1 MAGVLYVVPTPIGNL
16 EDITLRALRVLKDCG
31 AIACEDTRQ
40 TIKLLNHFEIKKP
53 LISFYSHNQAHRLPE
68 LIGDMRGGKDIALV
82 SDCGMPGISD
92 PGYVLID
99 AAIKE
104 GITVTVLPG
113 PCAAVTAL
121 VASGLPMDGF
131 IFLGFLRRKPGKMK
145 KELSSAGGAGKTV
158 VFYESPHR
166 IIKTLAICA
175 EVFGPQTRAAI
186 GREMTKK
193 FEEVMRGTLAELQQQ
208 LEARKEVLGEFVV
221 SVCPVSDSTADDTKE
236 DNEQN

>member
-16 EDITLRALRVLKDCG
+16 EDITLRALRVLKECH

-40 TIKLLNHFEIKKP
+40 TIKLLNHFEIKKH
-53 LISFYSHNQAHRLPE
+53 LISFYSHNQAHRIPE
-68 LIGDMRGGKDIALV
+68 LMGEMRSGKDIALV

-145 KELSSAGGAGKTV
+145 KELQAAGSSGKTV

-166 IIKTLAICA
+166 IIKTMAICS

-186 GREMTKK
+186 GREMTKR
-193 FEEVMRGTLAELQQQ
+193 FEEIMRGTLEELQQQ
-208 LEARKEVLGEFVV
+208 LSERKDILGEFVV
-221 SVCPVSDSTADDTKE
+221 SLCPAPAIISADTED

>member
-1 MAGVLYVVPTPIGNL
+1 MAGALFVVPTPLGNL
-16 EDITLRALRVLKDCG
+16 EDITLRALRVLKECQI
-31 AIACEDTRQ
+31 IACEDTRQ

-53 LISFYSHNQAHRLPE
+53 LISFYSHNQARRLPE
-68 LIGDMRGGKDIALV
+68 LIGDMRAGKAIALV

-104 GITVTVLPG
+104 GIAVTVLPG

-145 KELSSAGGAGKTV
+145 KELQSAGASGKTI

-166 IIKTLAICA
+166 VVKTLAICA
-175 EVFGPQTRAAI
+175 EVFGPDMRASI
-186 GREMTKK
+186 GRELTKK
-193 FEEVMRGTLAELQQQ
+193 FEEIMRGTISELHQQ
-208 LEARKEVLGEFVV
+208 LSARKEILGEFVV
-221 SVCPVSDSTADDTKE
+221 MVSPCDAKRDDIE
-236 DNEQN
+236 DDNEQN